1 MIIPLIQHKTAC
13 RPAGGFLMILM
24 ILMIPM
30 ILMIIQSYEYSVL

>member
-24 ILMIPM
+24 IPM